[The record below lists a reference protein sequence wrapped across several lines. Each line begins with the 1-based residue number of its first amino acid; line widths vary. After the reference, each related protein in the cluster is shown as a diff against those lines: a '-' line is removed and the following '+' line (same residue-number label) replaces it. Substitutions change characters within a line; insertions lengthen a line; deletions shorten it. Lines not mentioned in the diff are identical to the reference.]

1 MERRKRR
8 QRRSRRGVWIAIALV
23 TAAAGAFAAAV
34 ALLSGASLGEDST
47 ALARVHLQLF
57 AGRVASVRAFAP
69 DGTAIPLTVSHGRL
83 TPGRQLAPGERI
95 SLRVVVRRPSWSA
108 WALGAERHERLSV
121 ETPVAQIVDRW
132 PTGAQPR
139 IRFDMPVST
148 VTVGGKHLTT
158 PSASV
163 ALPQRPRRAP

>member
-23 TAAAGAFAAAV
+23 TVTAGAFAAAV
-34 ALLSGASLGEDST
+34 ALLSGASLGEDSS

-83 TPGRQLAPGERI
+83 TPGKQLAPGETI
-95 SLRVVVRRPSWSA
+95 SLRVVVRRPGWSA

-121 ETPVAQIVDRW
+121 ETPVAQVVDRW
-132 PTGAQPR
+132 PSAQPR

-148 VTVGGKHLTT
+148 VTVGGKHVT
-158 PSASV
+158 
-163 ALPQRPRRAP
+163 QRRRRSSPPPRLQRAR